1 MLFHN
6 NDKLKERRSVVY
18 PVRVVKCVGNVKN
31 VENLFAEKELVVTF
45 NETRLTELTS
55 SSEEKS
61 YIILDFGKELH
72 GGIRLVVPKSTCVS
86 PRFRLTFGESVSEA
100 MSKIEDS
107 TATNDHSPRDFE
119 VIVPNLSVCDFG
131 QTGFRF
137 VKIQLSDNC
146 TVGLKNIVAVT
157 KMPDIDKKGYIKTN
171 DELFNKI
178 LETAIYTCE
187 LNAQDGV
194 IWDGIKRDRL
204 VWSGDLNSEILTLSY
219 IYGNI
224 ENIKNS
230 LFLLRKTTPDT
241 VWMNH
246 IPSYSAWWVLNLVDY
261 YRISGDEAFYAQNVD
276 YVNYVMRE
284 FDACIGN
291 DCVDFAKTGKKKVKR
306 QFFLDWPSCDHGDE
320 KQGVLSL
327 IWYTCQ
333 KVLDFPCD
341 GIDSAIIKNLQ
352 NKLAPYVLQ
361 DASLKQVV
369 SVQAA
374 CGKRTGVKQALE
386 KDGTKGFST
395 FMSYFLFKALA
406 LCNSEKTI
414 SFAKEY
420 YGGMLERGATT
431 FWEDFDVDWLT
442 ESGRID
448 EETPS
453 GKKDLHADY
462 GKFCYKGLRHSLCHG
477 WSSGIVAVAIEEILG
492 VKILEGGYKKIKIKP
507 NLFGLKQVEGCIPT
521 PYGELKIF
529 ITENEVKTEIPEG
542 ITVVRN

>member
-6 NDKLKERRSVVY
+6 NDKLKEQRSVVY
-18 PVRVVKCVGNVKN
+18 PVRIVKCNGNVKDA
-31 VENLFAEKELVVTF
+31 ENLLIEKELVVTF
-45 NETRLTELTS
+45 NENRLTQLTNTQG
-55 SSEEKS
+55 ENS
-61 YIILDFGKELH
+61 YILLDFGRELH
-72 GGIRLVVPKSTCVS
+72 GGIRLIAPKCTSVS
-86 PRFRLTFGESVSEA
+86 PRLRLTFGESVSEA
-100 MSKIEDS
+100 LSQTENS

-119 VIVPNLSVCDFG
+119 VIIPNLSVTDFG

-137 VKIQLSDNC
+137 VKIQLTDNC
-146 TVGLKNIVAVT
+146 TVAFKNIVAVT
-157 KMPDIDKKGYIKTN
+157 KMPDIEKRGYIKTN

-204 VWSGDLNSEILTLSY
+204 VWSGDLNSEILTLAY

-261 YRISGDEAFYAQNVD
+261 YRISGDGDFYEKNVD
-276 YVNYVMRE
+276 YVNYIMRE
-284 FDACIGN
+284 FDICVQD
-291 DCVDFAKTGKKKVKR
+291 DCVDFSKTGKKVER
-306 QFFLDWPSCDHGDE
+306 QFFLDWQICDHGDE

-327 IWYTCQ
+327 IHYTCQ
-333 KVLDFPCD
+333 KVLDFPCA
-341 GIDSAIIKNLQ
+341 GIDLDCVKRLQ
-352 NKLAPYVLQ
+352 QKLAPYVLQ
-361 DASLKQVV
+361 NSALKQVI
-369 SVQAA
+369 SVQAV
-374 CGKRTGVKQALE
+374 CGKKEGVKQALE

-406 LCNSEKTI
+406 LCDSEKI
-414 SFAKEY
+414 IPFAKEY

-431 FWEDFDVDWLT
+431 FWEDFDIDWLT

-448 EETPS
+448 EETPI

-477 WSSGIVAVAIEEILG
+477 WSSGIVAVTVEEILG

-529 ITENEVKTEIPEG
+529 VTENEVKTEIPEG
-542 ITVVRN
+542 ITVVTD

>member
-1 MLFHN
+1 MLFYN
-6 NDKLKERRSVVY
+6 NDKLKERRNVVY
-18 PVRVVKCVGNVKN
+18 PVRIVKCSGNVKDA
-31 VENLFAEKELVVTF
+31 ENLLIEKELVVTF
-45 NETRLTELTS
+45 NENRLTQLTNT
-55 SSEEKS
+55 EGENS
-61 YIILDFGKELH
+61 YILLDFGRELH
-72 GGIRLVVPKSTCVS
+72 GGIRLIAPKCTSVS
-86 PRFRLTFGESVSEA
+86 PRLRLTFGESVSEA
-100 MSKIEDS
+100 LSQTENS

-119 VIVPNLSVCDFG
+119 VIIPNLSVTDFG

-137 VKIQLSDNC
+137 VKIQLTDNC
-146 TVGLKNIVAVT
+146 TVAFKNIVAVT
-157 KMPDIDKKGYIKTN
+157 KMPDIEKKGYIKTN

-204 VWSGDLNSEILTLSY
+204 VWSGDLNSEILTLAY

-261 YRISGDEAFYAQNVD
+261 YRISGDGDFYEKNVD
-276 YVNYVMRE
+276 YVNYIMRE
-284 FDACIGN
+284 FDICVQD
-291 DCVDFAKTGKKKVKR
+291 DCVDFSKTGKKVER
-306 QFFLDWPSCDHGDE
+306 QFFLDWQSCDHGDE

-327 IWYTCQ
+327 IRYTCQ
-333 KVLDFPCD
+333 KVLDFPCA
-341 GIDSAIIKNLQ
+341 GIDLDCVKRLQ
-352 NKLAPYVLQ
+352 QKLAPYVLQ
-361 DASLKQVV
+361 NSALKQVI
-369 SVQAA
+369 SVQAV
-374 CGKRTGVKQALE
+374 CGKKEGVKQALE

-406 LCNSEKTI
+406 LCNSEKI
-414 SFAKEY
+414 IPFAKEY

-431 FWEDFDVDWLT
+431 FWEDFDIDWLT

-448 EETPS
+448 EETPI

-477 WSSGIVAVAIEEILG
+477 WSSGIVAVTVEEILG
-492 VKILEGGYKKIKIKP
+492 VKILEGGYKKIIIKP

-529 ITENEVKTEIPEG
+529 VTENEVKTEIPEG
-542 ITVVRN
+542 ITVVTD

>member
-18 PVRVVKCVGNVKN
+18 PVRVVKCGGRVSDA
-31 VENLFAEKELVVTF
+31 ENLLVEKELVVTF
-45 NETRLTELTS
+45 NENRLTQLTS
-55 SSEEKS
+55 TQEEKS
-61 YIILDFGKELH
+61 YILLDFGRELH
-72 GGIRLVVPKSTCVS
+72 GGIRLVAPKCTCVS

-100 MSKIEDS
+100 LSQTENS

-119 VIVPNLSVCDFG
+119 VIIPNLSVTDFG

-137 VKIQLSDNC
+137 VKIQLLDNC
-146 TVGLKNIVAVT
+146 TVGFKNIVAIT
-157 KMPDIDKKGYIKTN
+157 KMPDIDQKGYIKTN

-204 VWSGDLNSEILTLSY
+204 VWAGDLNSEILTLAY
-219 IYGNI
+219 VYGNI
-224 ENIKNS
+224 ANIKNS
-230 LFLLRKTTPDT
+230 LSLLRKTTPDC

-246 IPSYSAWWVLNLVDY
+246 IPSYSAWWVLNLADY
-261 YRISGDEAFYAQNVD
+261 YRISGDSAFYQQNVD

-284 FDACIGN
+284 FDNCVGET
-291 DCVDFAKTGKKKVKR
+291 CVDFSKTGKNVDR
-306 QFFLDWPSCDHGDE
+306 QFFLDWQSCDHGDE

-333 KVLDFPCD
+333 KVLDFPYEGVDLDCVRR
-341 GIDSAIIKNLQ
+341 LQ
-352 NKLAPYVLQ
+352 QKLAPYVLQ
-361 DASLKQVV
+361 KSTLKQVLA
-369 SVQAA
+369 VQAA
-374 CGKRTGVKQALE
+374 CGKKVGVKQALE
-386 KDGTKGFST
+386 KDGTRGFST

-414 SFAKEY
+414 PFAKEY
-420 YGGMLERGATT
+420 YGGMLDRGATT
-431 FWEDFDVDWLT
+431 FWEDFDVDWLP

-448 EETPS
+448 QETPI

-477 WSSGIVAVAIEEILG
+477 WSSGIVAVAVEEILG
-492 VKILEGGYKKIKIKP
+492 VKILECGYKKIKIKP
-507 NLFGLKQVEGCIPT
+507 NLFGLKQIEGCIPT

-529 ITENEVKTEIPEG
+529 VTENEVKTVIPDG
-542 ITVVRN
+542 ITIVTD